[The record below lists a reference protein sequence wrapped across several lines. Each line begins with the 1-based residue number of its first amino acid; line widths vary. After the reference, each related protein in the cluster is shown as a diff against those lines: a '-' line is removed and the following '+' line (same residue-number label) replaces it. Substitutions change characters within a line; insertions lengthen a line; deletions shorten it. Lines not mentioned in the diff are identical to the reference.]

1 MLPSNIVFTSNAAK
15 FNLYAAFVG
24 PSSKNNYH
32 RNTWTWN
39 LKTDCLNFFLSQIG
53 TFLFF
58 FRFFDPKNK
67 ESRIFFNPEKIA
79 TNRKLC
85 QKLKNSENREIL
97 IFFSLAASS
106 GVSECACVRVCVHM
120 SLSMCVCSVV
130 WMRWRLERETVC
142 VCVSVSKRANEKKR
156 RGHKLQTIDLTNFSL
171 QKQSSHSNK
180 TLTLALESF

>member
-1 MLPSNIVFTSNAAK
+1 MWLKRLIFHLGSVLPSSFVFTSNAAK

-24 PSSKNNYH
+24 PSSKNNYP

-97 IFFSLAASS
+97 IFL
-106 GVSECACVRVCVHM
+106 VWLPRLECLNAHVCVY
-120 SLSMCVCSVV
+120 VCI
-130 WMRWRLERETVC
+130 WAWAC
-142 VCVSVSKRANEKKR
+142 VCVRLSGWDGERDSVCVWVCLREQMRKREED
-156 RGHKLQTIDLTNFSL
+156 T
-171 QKQSSHSNK
+171 
-180 TLTLALESF
+180 SFKP